1 MNEMMGIRV
10 ASSKRENPTLA
21 GRDYWLMGL
30 MLVALMGLTISSVFV
45 GSRDIP
51 YAVTFDA
58 LFHFDEQN
66 TQHLLVHYL
75 RVPRTGLAILVG
87 AALGAAG
94 VIMQAMTRNPL
105 ADPGIL
111 GVNAGAIL
119 MVVIGIAGFGL
130 TDMLHYLWFGLFGA
144 AATSVGVYL
153 LAGINQSPNPVRVVL
168 AGAAMT
174 VVLLSMTHLIMLN
187 SAQEVF
193 NQFRHWSIGS
203 LQGRGYEVLLPTS
216 VFVLLGLI
224 AAILLARGLDTV
236 VLGHDAGKALGVNPL
251 WIWISSAA
259 VVTLLAGTATA
270 AAGPISFLGLA
281 APHLARLW
289 VGAEHRR
296 LLPYSML
303 LGALL
308 LLGADL
314 AGRLIGSNDEISAG
328 IMVAL
333 IGGPVFVLLVRR
345 WKLSHL

>member
-1 MNEMMGIRV
+1 MNELMGIRV

-224 AAILLARGLDTV
+224 AAVLLARGLDTV

-251 WIWISSAA
+251 WFWIASAA

-270 AAGPISFLGLA
+270 AAGPISFLGLT

-314 AGRLIGSNDEISAG
+314 AGRLIGSTDEISAG

>member
-193 NQFRHWSIGS
+193 NQFRHWSVGS

-251 WIWISSAA
+251 WIWIASAA

-270 AAGPISFLGLA
+270 AAGPISFLGLT

-333 IGGPVFVLLVRR
+333 IGGSVFVLLVRR

>member
-174 VVLLSMTHLIMLN
+174 VMLLSMTHLIMLN

-193 NQFRHWSIGS
+193 NQFRHWSVGS

-251 WIWISSAA
+251 WIWIASAT

-270 AAGPISFLGLA
+270 AAGPISFLGLT

>member
-251 WIWISSAA
+251 WIWITSAA

-270 AAGPISFLGLA
+270 AAGPISFLGLT

>member
-21 GRDYWLMGL
+21 GRDHWLMGL

-45 GSRDIP
+45 GSLDIS

-105 ADPGIL
+105 ADPGIW

-193 NQFRHWSIGS
+193 NQFRHWSVGS

-236 VLGHDAGKALGVNPL
+236 VLGHDAGKGLGVNPL
-251 WIWISSAA
+251 WIWIASAA

-270 AAGPISFLGLA
+270 AAGPISFLGLT

>member
-1 MNEMMGIRV
+1 
-10 ASSKRENPTLA
+10 
-21 GRDYWLMGL
+21 
-30 MLVALMGLTISSVFV
+30 
-45 GSRDIP
+45 
-51 YAVTFDA
+51 
-58 LFHFDEQN
+58 
-66 TQHLLVHYL
+66 
-75 RVPRTGLAILVG
+75 
-87 AALGAAG
+87 
-94 VIMQAMTRNPL
+94 PL

-236 VLGHDAGKALGVNPL
+236 VLGYDAGKALGVNPL
-251 WIWISSAA
+251 WIWIASAA

-270 AAGPISFLGLA
+270 AAGPISFLGLT

>member
-1 MNEMMGIRV
+1 MNELMGIRV

-94 VIMQAMTRNPL
+94 VIMQAITRNPL

-193 NQFRHWSIGS
+193 NQFRHWSVGS

>member
-193 NQFRHWSIGS
+193 NQFRHWSVGS

-224 AAILLARGLDTV
+224 AAILLARELDTV

-251 WIWISSAA
+251 WIWIASAT

-270 AAGPISFLGLA
+270 AAGPISFLGLT

>member
-21 GRDYWLMGL
+21 GRDNWLMGL

-105 ADPGIL
+105 ADPGIF

-193 NQFRHWSIGS
+193 NQFRHWSVGS

-251 WIWISSAA
+251 WIWITSAA

-270 AAGPISFLGLA
+270 AAGPISFLGLT

-289 VGAEHRR
+289 VDAEHRR

>member
-1 MNEMMGIRV
+1 MNELMGIRV
-10 ASSKRENPTLA
+10 VSSKRENPTLA
-21 GRDYWLMGL
+21 GRDNWLMGL

-193 NQFRHWSIGS
+193 NQFRHWSVGS

-251 WIWISSAA
+251 WIWIAFAA

-270 AAGPISFLGLA
+270 AAGPISFLGLT

>member
-193 NQFRHWSIGS
+193 NQFRHWSVGS

-251 WIWISSAA
+251 WIWIASAT

-270 AAGPISFLGLA
+270 AAGPISFLGLT

>member
-1 MNEMMGIRV
+1 MNEAMGIRV

-224 AAILLARGLDTV
+224 AAVLLARGLDTV
-236 VLGHDAGKALGVNPL
+236 VLGHDAGKALGANPL
-251 WIWISSAA
+251 WIWIASAA

-270 AAGPISFLGLA
+270 AAGPISFLGLT

>member
-1 MNEMMGIRV
+1 MNELMGIRV

-224 AAILLARGLDTV
+224 SAILLARGLDTV
-236 VLGHDAGKALGVNPL
+236 VLGHDAGKALGVTPL
-251 WIWISSAA
+251 WIWIASAA

-270 AAGPISFLGLA
+270 AAGPISFLGLT

>member
-1 MNEMMGIRV
+1 MNELMGIRV

-153 LAGINQSPNPVRVVL
+153 LAGINQSPTPVRVVL

-251 WIWISSAA
+251 WIWIASAV

-270 AAGPISFLGLA
+270 AAGPISFLGLT

>member
-105 ADPGIL
+105 AEPGIL

-130 TDMLHYLWFGLFGA
+130 TDMLHYLWFGLFGS

-224 AAILLARGLDTV
+224 SAILLARGLDTV
-236 VLGHDAGKALGVNPL
+236 VLGYDAGKALGVNPL
-251 WIWISSAA
+251 WIWIASTA

-270 AAGPISFLGLA
+270 AAGPISFLGLT